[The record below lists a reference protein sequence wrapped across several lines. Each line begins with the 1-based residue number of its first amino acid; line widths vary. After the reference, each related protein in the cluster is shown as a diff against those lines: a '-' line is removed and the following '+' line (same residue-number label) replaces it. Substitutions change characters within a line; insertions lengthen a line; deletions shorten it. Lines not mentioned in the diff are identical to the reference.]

1 MKKICK
7 LLFILAV
14 LAWPVNIVLAAENP
28 FNGEADNQPDLG
40 QIEFKNSESQTE
52 SQASLANS
60 TLALN
65 SNEVAAP
72 ANSNEGDLILL
83 NKATFS
89 LTKDE
94 AWLGKKFKAFDN
106 KFVFQIEDK
115 TFKSDANLELKE
127 IILSPSSS
135 MAPPL
140 GLQLAS
146 RIYQF
151 DLKPIDNVKFEKDF
165 WISIK
170 YDQKD
175 YFRKNLY
182 YYDETAKQW
191 KGIKSIISNGVSKII
206 AKFALPYAKVAILE
220 DLSIMTEGT
229 ASWYKYKGCNCAAS
243 PDYPKGTKLKVT
255 NVDNGK
261 EVIVKVNDWGPD
273 RSIHPD
279 RVIDLDVVAFKKIA
293 KKSAGLCRVKVEPY
307 QEVVVL
313 NKN

>member
-1 MKKICK
+1 MKRLFKS
-7 LLFILAV
+7 LFILAV
-14 LAWPVNIVLAAENP
+14 LALPVNCVLAVENP
-28 FNGEADNQPDLG
+28 FTDQENNQPSLS
-40 QIEFKNSESQTE
+40 QLEFKEAENQLQADPLLESKTAENVNS
-52 SQASLANS
+52 
-60 TLALN
+60 
-65 SNEVAAP
+65 
-72 ANSNEGDLILL
+72 DFILL
-83 NKATFS
+83 NTANFS
-89 LTKDE
+89 LSQEESWD
-94 AWLGKKFKAFDN
+94 GKKFKVFDN

-115 TFKSDANLELKE
+115 AFKSDADLELKE
-127 IILSPSSS
+127 IILAPSSL

-151 DLKPIDNVKFEKDF
+151 DLKPIENVKFEKDF

-182 YYDETAKQW
+182 YYDETTNKW
-191 KGIKSIISNGVSKII
+191 KGIKSIISNGASKII

-279 RVIDLDVVAFKKIA
+279 RVIDLDVVAFKQIA